1 VSNIESMDPKSAHE
15 AIQADGKCAFLDVR
29 TTEEYEQGHPK
40 GAVNVPWAVVD
51 TRSGQM
57 APNADFL
64 PTVQKLYGTDDRLF
78 LSCQAGMRSLRACQ
92 DLEGAGFSNL
102 VNVDGGFGGRRDPSG
117 EVITPGWVDS
127 ELPVENTPSTYG
139 ELTA

>member
-1 VSNIESMDPKSAHE
+1 VTNIESMDPKTAFD
-15 AIQADGKCAFLDVR
+15 AIQADGACAFLDVR
-29 TTEEYEQGHPK
+29 TTEEYDQGHPQ
-40 GAVNVPWAVVD
+40 GAVNVPWAIVD

-57 APNADFL
+57 APNPEFL
-64 PTVQKLYGTDDRLF
+64 ATVQKHYGGEQKLF

-92 DLEGAGFSNL
+92 DLEGAGFTNL
-102 VNVDGGFGGRRDPSG
+102 VNVDGGYGGRRDPG
-117 EVITPGWVDS
+117 GQVVTPGWVES